1 MARSR
6 LSVRDEVKPLVLI
19 AAIAAGIGANR
30 LADGR
35 LTGMSW
41 VADIAIF
48 AVMFAVMAF
57 VEVKDVAVA
66 FRKVKPTALALVTNF
81 VITPAFAWALGWVI
95 LRHYP
100 DLWAG
105 VILYTL
111 TPCIGWYLIF
121 TDQAKGD
128 VPWGVSLLPWNLVLQ
143 IVLLPVYLWILVGK
157 VVPVSAATLLASVG
171 LYLVAPFALAY
182 AVRLALIRLRG
193 REWAYGPY
201 KRVIGEVKLW
211 ALAALIVAIF
221 AFQPSFGGLG
231 LARIALIIAATI
243 VFFTGLFLLSLTVGR
258 RFRLGYP
265 DTATLVFTTTARNSE
280 SVIGVAAVAFAG
292 HPLVLVAILL
302 GPIVELPALLGLSRL
317 MLTLRTRLRWPIEPQ
332 PGGAQPAGAAA
343 PAGAGKTAASVGGK
357 DPGPAVATVRAGH
370 HPPGAVPGPAAGLP
384 PPGPRSVP
392 AGAQP
397 DQEDEHEQAR

>member
-1 MARSR
+1 MSSAGNGGPAGGTGARRR

-30 LADGR
+30 LAAGR
-35 LTGMSW
+35 LTHLSW
-41 VADIAIF
+41 IEDVAIF

-66 FRKVKPTALALVTNF
+66 FRKVRATSLALVTNF
-81 VITPAFAWALGWVI
+81 VITPAFAWALGWLI

-121 TDQAKGD
+121 TDQAQGD
-128 VPWGVSLLPWNLVLQ
+128 MAWGVSLLPWNLVLQ
-143 IVLLPVYLWILVGK
+143 IALLPAYLWLLVGK
-157 VVPVSAATLLASVG
+157 VVPVSAGTLLASVG
-171 LYLVAPFALAY
+171 VYLIAPFALAY
-182 AVRLALIRLRG
+182 AVRVLLIRYKG

-201 KRVIGEVKLW
+201 KQAIGEVKLW

-243 VFFTGLFLLSLTVGR
+243 IFFAGLFALSLTVGR

-302 GPIVELPALLGLSRL
+302 GPIVELPALLALSRL
-317 MLTLRTRLRWPIEPQ
+317 MLTLRTRLTWP
-332 PGGAQPAGAAA
+332 G
-343 PAGAGKTAASVGGK
+343 
-357 DPGPAVATVRAGH
+357 
-370 HPPGAVPGPAAGLP
+370 P
-384 PPGPRSVP
+384 PPGPQPPAP
-392 AGAQP
+392 AGTAQIKELQP
-397 DQEDEHEQAR
+397 

>member
-1 MARSR
+1 MARQH
-6 LSVRDEVKPLVLI
+6 LSVRDEIKPLILI

-30 LADGR
+30 LAAGR
-35 LTGMSW
+35 LTHLDW
-41 VADIAIF
+41 ITDAAIF

-66 FRKVKPTALALVTNF
+66 FRKVKPTVLALVTNF
-81 VITPAFAWALGWVI
+81 VITPAFAWALGWLI

-128 VPWGVSLLPWNLVLQ
+128 VAWGVSLLPWNLVLQ
-143 IVLLPVYLWILVGK
+143 IALLPVYLWILVGK

-171 LYLVAPFALAY
+171 LYLLAPFALAY
-182 AVRLALIRLRG
+182 AARLALIRAKG

-201 KRVIGEVKLW
+201 KHAIGEVKLW

-231 LARIALIIAATI
+231 LARIGLIIAATI
-243 VFFTGLFLLSLTVGR
+243 IFFTGLFLLSLTVGR

-302 GPIVELPALLGLSRL
+302 GPVVELPALLALSRL
-317 MLTLRTRLRWPIEPQ
+317 MLTLRTRLRWPDAGQ
-332 PGGAQPAGAAA
+332 QQPA
-343 PAGAGKTAASVGGK
+343 PAASR
-357 DPGPAVATVRAGH
+357 T
-370 HPPGAVPGPAAGLP
+370 
-384 PPGPRSVP
+384 
-392 AGAQP
+392 
-397 DQEDEHEQAR
+397 

>member
-1 MARSR
+1 M
-6 LSVRDEVKPLVLI
+6 RDEVKPFVLI
-19 AAIAAGIGANR
+19 AAIAAGIAANR
-30 LADGR
+30 LAAGR
-35 LTGMSW
+35 LTHLSW
-41 VADIAIF
+41 ISDVAIF

-66 FRKVKPTALALVTNF
+66 FRKVRATSLALVTNF
-81 VITPAFAWALGWVI
+81 VITPAFAWALGWLI

-105 VILYTL
+105 IILYTL

-121 TDQAKGD
+121 TDQADGD
-128 VPWGVSLLPWNLVLQ
+128 MAWGVSLLPWNLVLQ
-143 IVLLPVYLWILVGK
+143 IALLPVYLWLLVGK
-157 VVPVSAATLLASVG
+157 VVPVSAGTLLASVG
-171 LYLVAPFALAY
+171 VYLIAPFALAY
-182 AVRLALIRLRG
+182 AVRVLLIRYKG
-193 REWAYGPY
+193 REWTYGPY
-201 KRVIGEVKLW
+201 KQAIGEVKLW

-243 VFFTGLFLLSLTVGR
+243 IIFFAGLFALSLTVGQ

-302 GPIVELPALLGLSRL
+302 GPIVELPALLGLARL
-317 MLTLRTRLRWPIEPQ
+317 MLALRTRLRWPGE
-332 PGGAQPAGAAA
+332 
-343 PAGAGKTAASVGGK
+343 
-357 DPGPAVATVRAGH
+357 
-370 HPPGAVPGPAAGLP
+370 PPGAARGTPAWSPTG
-384 PPGPRSVP
+384 
-392 AGAQP
+392 
-397 DQEDEHEQAR
+397 QEGG